1 MPSLLPFVNMMSK
14 VGLVQQCSDQCSSSN
29 EDEEESC
36 NSGSSERAC
45 SKDNA
50 SGKVDGRESESFK
63 RDNKEGVKIDDI
75 DGQIGQIVV
84 SSNASILQ
92 IKVWSNMRLNLKLVF
107 VDAVVDSYFDGGGDV
122 AHFENA
128 EAKGQRE
135 DGS

>member
-1 MPSLLPFVNMMSK
+1 MPSLLPFVNMVSK

-50 SGKVDGRESESFK
+50 SGKVDDRESESFK
-63 RDNKEGVKIDDI
+63 RENKEGVKMDDI

-84 SSNASILQ
+84 SSKASILQ

-107 VDAVVDSYFDGGGDV
+107 VDAVVDSYF
-122 AHFENA
+122 ENA

>member
-1 MPSLLPFVNMMSK
+1 MPSLLPFVNMVSK

-63 RDNKEGVKIDDI
+63 RENKEGVKMDDI

-84 SSNASILQ
+84 SSKASILQ

-107 VDAVVDSYFDGGGDV
+107 VDAVVDSYF
-122 AHFENA
+122 ENA

>member
-50 SGKVDGRESESFK
+50 SGKVEGRESESLK
-63 RDNKEGVKIDDI
+63 RENKEGVKIDDI

-84 SSNASILQ
+84 SSKASILQ

-107 VDAVVDSYFDGGGDV
+107 VDAAVDSYFDGGGGD

>member
-50 SGKVDGRESESFK
+50 TGKVDGRESESFK
-63 RDNKEGVKIDDI
+63 RENKEGTKMDDI

-84 SSNASILQ
+84 SSKASILQ

-107 VDAVVDSYFDGGGDV
+107 VDAVVDSYFDGGGGV
-122 AHFENA
+122 
-128 EAKGQRE
+128 
-135 DGS
+135 

>member
-63 RDNKEGVKIDDI
+63 RENKEGVKMDDI

-84 SSNASILQ
+84 SSKASILQ

>member
-63 RDNKEGVKIDDI
+63 RENKEGMKMDDI

-84 SSNASILQ
+84 SSKASILQ

-107 VDAVVDSYFDGGGDV
+107 VDAVVDSYFDGGGGD
-122 AHFENA
+122 
-128 EAKGQRE
+128 
-135 DGS
+135 

>member
-1 MPSLLPFVNMMSK
+1 MSK

-63 RDNKEGVKIDDI
+63 REKKEGVKMDEI
-75 DGQIGQIVV
+75 DGQIGHIVV
-84 SSNASILQ
+84 SSKASILQ

-107 VDAVVDSYFDGGGDV
+107 VDAVVDSYFDGGGGV

>member
-63 RDNKEGVKIDDI
+63 RENKEGVKMDDI

-84 SSNASILQ
+84 SSKASILQ

-107 VDAVVDSYFDGGGDV
+107 VDDVVDSYFEGGGGV
-122 AHFENA
+122 CCPF
-128 EAKGQRE
+128 
-135 DGS
+135 

>member
-1 MPSLLPFVNMMSK
+1 MSK

-36 NSGSSERAC
+36 NSGSSGRAC

-63 RDNKEGVKIDDI
+63 REKKEGVKMDEI
-75 DGQIGQIVV
+75 DGQIGHIVV
-84 SSNASILQ
+84 SSKASILQ

-107 VDAVVDSYFDGGGDV
+107 VDAVVDSNFDGGGGGV

>member
-63 RDNKEGVKIDDI
+63 MENKDGVKMDDI

-92 IKVWSNMRLNLKLVF
+92 IKVWSNMRLKLIF

>member
-50 SGKVDGRESESFK
+50 SGKVEGRESESLK
-63 RDNKEGVKIDDI
+63 RENKEGVKIDDI

-84 SSNASILQ
+84 SSKASILQ

-107 VDAVVDSYFDGGGDV
+107 VDAVVDSYFDGGGGV
-122 AHFENA
+122 CCSF
-128 EAKGQRE
+128 
-135 DGS
+135 

>member
-1 MPSLLPFVNMMSK
+1 MSK

-50 SGKVDGRESESFK
+50 SGKVDDRESESFK
-63 RDNKEGVKIDDI
+63 MENKEGVKMDDI

-84 SSNASILQ
+84 SSKASILQ

-107 VDAVVDSYFDGGGDV
+107 VDAVVDSYFDGGGAV